1 MLNSVNCGGAT
12 DILSTFVVKHRA
24 MREQNFKIVSIVVV
38 LALVLLVVVEAMWSV
53 RTYRDMRE
61 NYEQQICS
69 VMEEAAWKYATNSM
83 NGDAAISIGNISRF
97 HAFVGEG
104 LRTAGLA
111 TEFRVEVLSTTNAE
125 PIVIMAM
132 GELSDSEDVISVDKR
147 LTPLILR
154 LTVTDPHAAI
164 LGNMKRML
172 IMHGL
177 SVLLLIIAF
186 LYMLRTLFRAKE
198 VEKIRRDLTHNITH
212 ELKTPIAAAYASVDA
227 LRTMPEIVDEQRS
240 EYLDMAHGELQRLGA
255 MVDEILRSSTE
266 RFATAELRLEEC
278 DVAEMVRRVVRS
290 LDIRYASRN
299 VEWTIDVEKGCA
311 VVADA
316 FYLEGALSAVVDNAI
331 KYSRERPKV
340 KICGAVKS
348 GNTYISVVDCGVGIA
363 RREQKRIF
371 DKFYRI
377 TSGDKYST
385 SGYGIGLYFVR
396 SVVERHG
403 GSVSLTSTL
412 GEGSCF
418 TLKLLRYGK

>member
-1 MLNSVNCGGAT
+1 M
-12 DILSTFVVKHRA
+12 STFVVKHRA

-186 LYMLRTLFRAKE
+186 LYMLHTLFRAKE

>member
-1 MLNSVNCGGAT
+1 
-12 DILSTFVVKHRA
+12 
-24 MREQNFKIVSIVVV
+24 MREQNFKIVSVVVV
-38 LALVLLVVVEAMWSV
+38 LALALLVAVEAMWSV
-53 RTYRDMRE
+53 RTYRDMRRS
-61 NYEQQICS
+61 YEQQICS
-69 VMEEAAWKYATNSM
+69 VLEEAAWKYATNSM
-83 NGDAAISIGNISRF
+83 NGDAAINIGNISRF

-111 TEFRVEVLSTTNAE
+111 TEFSVEVLSTTDAE
-125 PIVIMAM
+125 PIVIMTM
-132 GELSDSEDVISVDKR
+132 GELAKDEDIISVDKR

-154 LTVTDPHAAI
+154 LSVTDPHSAI
-164 LGNMKRML
+164 LGDMKRML
-172 IMHGL
+172 VMQGL
-177 SVLLLIIAF
+177 SVLLLVAAF

-227 LRTMPEIVDEQRS
+227 LRTMPEIVDQRRDD
-240 EYLDMAHGELQRLGA
+240 YLDMAHGELQRLGA

-266 RFATAELRLEEC
+266 KFATAELRLEEC
-278 DVAEMVRRVVRS
+278 SVADMVGRVVKS
-290 LDIRYASRN
+290 LDMRYASRK
-299 VEWTIDVEKGCA
+299 VEWSIEVDEGCA
-311 VVADA
+311 VVADK

-331 KYSRERPKV
+331 KYSSEQPKV
-340 KICGAVKS
+340 KLRGRVHS
-348 GNTYISVVDCGVGIA
+348 GYTYISIEDCGLGIP
-363 RREQKRIF
+363 RKEQRRIF

-377 TSGDKYST
+377 TSGDRYST

-403 GSVSLTSTL
+403 GSVTLSSKL

>member
-1 MLNSVNCGGAT
+1 
-12 DILSTFVVKHRA
+12 
-24 MREQNFKIVSIVVV
+24 MREQNFKIVSVVVV
-38 LALVLLVVVEAMWSV
+38 LALALLVAVEAMWSV
-53 RTYRDMRE
+53 RTYRDMRAS
-61 NYEQQICS
+61 YEQQICS

-83 NGDAAISIGNISRF
+83 NGDAAINIGNISRF

-111 TEFRVEVLSTTNAE
+111 TDFRVEVLSTTDAE

-132 GELSDSEDVISVDKR
+132 GNLPKDEDVISVDKR

-154 LTVTDPHAAI
+154 LTVADPHSAI
-164 LGNMKRML
+164 LGDMKRML
-172 IMHGL
+172 IMQGV

-186 LYMLRTLFRAKE
+186 LYMLRTLFHAKE

-212 ELKTPIAAAYASVDA
+212 ELKTPIAAACASVDA
-227 LRTMPEIVDEQRS
+227 LRTMPEIVEEQRS
-240 EYLDMAHGELQRLGA
+240 DYLDMAHDELQRLGA

-266 RFATAELRLEEC
+266 NFATAELRLEEC
-278 DVAEMVRRVVRS
+278 DVAKMVERVVKS
-290 LDIRYASRN
+290 LDMRYASRN
-299 VEWTIDVEKGCA
+299 VEWCVDVKEGCA

-316 FYLEGALSAVVDNAI
+316 FYLEGVISALADNAI
-331 KYSRERPKV
+331 KYSSERSKV
-340 KICGAVKS
+340 KICGAVRN
-348 GNTYISVVDCGVGIA
+348 GYTYISVEDCGIGIP
-363 RREQKRIF
+363 RKEQKRIF

-377 TSGDKYST
+377 TTGDKYST

>member
-1 MLNSVNCGGAT
+1 MRYFSYLCAKRNAV
-12 DILSTFVVKHRA
+12 
-24 MREQNFKIVSIVVV
+24 MREQNFKIVSVVVV
-38 LALVLLVVVEAMWSV
+38 LALALLVAVEAMWSV
-53 RTYRDMRE
+53 RTYRDMRAS
-61 NYEQQICS
+61 YEQQICS
-69 VMEEAAWKYATNSM
+69 VLEEAAWKYATNSM
-83 NGDAAISIGNISRF
+83 NGDAAINIGNISRF

-111 TEFRVEVLSTTNAE
+111 TDFRVEVLSTTDAE
-125 PIVIMAM
+125 PIVIMTM
-132 GELSDSEDVISVDKR
+132 GELSKDEDIISVDKR

-154 LTVTDPHAAI
+154 LSVTDPHSAI
-164 LGNMKRML
+164 LGDMKRML
-172 IMHGL
+172 VMQGL
-177 SVLLLIIAF
+177 SVLLLIAAF

-227 LRTMPEIVDEQRS
+227 LRTMPEIVDQKRDD
-240 EYLDMAHGELQRLGA
+240 YLDMAHGELQRLGT

-266 RFATAELRLEEC
+266 KFATAEFRLEEC
-278 DVAEMVRRVVRS
+278 SVAEMVERVVKS
-290 LDIRYASRN
+290 LDMRYASRS
-299 VEWTIDVEKGCA
+299 VEWSVDVEEGCT

-316 FYLEGALSAVVDNAI
+316 FYLEGALSALVDNAI
-331 KYSRERPKV
+331 KYSSDSPKV
-340 KICGAVKS
+340 KICGTVRN
-348 GNTYISVVDCGVGIA
+348 GCTYISVEDCGIGIP
-363 RREQKRIF
+363 RREQRRIF

-403 GSVSLTSTL
+403 GSVTLSSTL

>member
-1 MLNSVNCGGAT
+1 
-12 DILSTFVVKHRA
+12 
-24 MREQNFKIVSIVVV
+24 MREQNFKIVSVIVV
-38 LALVLLVVVEAMWSV
+38 LALALLVAVEAMWSV
-53 RTYRDMRE
+53 RTYRDMRAS
-61 NYEQQICS
+61 YEQQICS

-83 NGDAAISIGNISRF
+83 NGDAAINIGNISRF

-111 TEFRVEVLSTTNAE
+111 TDFRVEVLSTTDAE

-132 GELSDSEDVISVDKR
+132 GNLPKDEDVISVDKR

-154 LTVTDPHAAI
+154 LTVADPHSAI
-164 LGNMKRML
+164 LGDMKRML
-172 IMHGL
+172 IMQGV

-212 ELKTPIAAAYASVDA
+212 ELKTPIAAACASVDA
-227 LRTMPEIVDEQRS
+227 LRTMPEIVEEQRS
-240 EYLDMAHGELQRLGA
+240 DYLDMAHDELQRLGA

-266 RFATAELRLEEC
+266 KFATAELRLEEC
-278 DVAEMVRRVVRS
+278 DVAKMVERVVKS
-290 LDIRYASRN
+290 LDMRYASRN
-299 VEWTIDVEKGCA
+299 VEWCVDVKEGCA

-316 FYLEGALSAVVDNAI
+316 FYLEGVISALADNAI
-331 KYSRERPKV
+331 KYSSERSKV
-340 KICGAVKS
+340 KICGAVRN
-348 GNTYISVVDCGVGIA
+348 GYTYISVEDCGIGIP
-363 RREQKRIF
+363 RKEQKRIF

-377 TSGDKYST
+377 TTGDKYST

>member
-1 MLNSVNCGGAT
+1 MRYFSYICAKRNAV
-12 DILSTFVVKHRA
+12 
-24 MREQNFKIVSIVVV
+24 MREQNFKIVSVVVV
-38 LALVLLVVVEAMWSV
+38 LALALLVAVEAMWSV
-53 RTYRDMRE
+53 RTYRDMRAS
-61 NYEQQICS
+61 YEQQICS

-83 NGDAAISIGNISRF
+83 NGDAAINIGNISRF

-111 TEFRVEVLSTTNAE
+111 TDFRVEVLSTTDAE

-132 GELSDSEDVISVDKR
+132 GNLPKDEDVISVDKR

-154 LTVTDPHAAI
+154 LTVADPHSAI
-164 LGNMKRML
+164 LGDMKRML
-172 IMHGL
+172 IMQGV

-212 ELKTPIAAAYASVDA
+212 ELKTPIAAACASVDA
-227 LRTMPEIVDEQRS
+227 LRTMPEIVEEQRS
-240 EYLDMAHGELQRLGA
+240 DYLDMAHDELQRLGA

-266 RFATAELRLEEC
+266 KFATAELRLEEC
-278 DVAEMVRRVVRS
+278 DVAKMVERVVKS
-290 LDIRYASRN
+290 LDMRYASRN
-299 VEWTIDVEKGCA
+299 VEWCVEVEEGCA

-316 FYLEGALSAVVDNAI
+316 FYLEGVLSALADNAI
-331 KYSRERPKV
+331 KYSSERSKV
-340 KICGAVKS
+340 KICGAVRN
-348 GNTYISVVDCGVGIA
+348 GYTYISVEDCGIGIP
-363 RREQKRIF
+363 RKEQKRIF

-377 TSGDKYST
+377 TTGDKYST

>member
-1 MLNSVNCGGAT
+1 
-12 DILSTFVVKHRA
+12 
-24 MREQNFKIVSIVVV
+24 MREQNFRVVSVVVV
-38 LALVLLVVVEAMWSV
+38 LALALLVAVEAMWSV

-61 NYEQQICS
+61 KYEQQICS

-83 NGDAAISIGNISRF
+83 NGDAAINIGNISRF

-111 TEFRVEVLSTTNAE
+111 TDFRVEVLSTTDAE
-125 PIVIMAM
+125 PIVIMTM
-132 GELSDSEDVISVDKR
+132 GELLNNEDVILVDKR

-154 LTVTDPHAAI
+154 LTVADPHSAI
-164 LGNMKRML
+164 LGDMKRML
-172 IMHGL
+172 IMQGI

-186 LYMLRTLFRAKE
+186 LYMLRSLFRAKE

-240 EYLDMAHGELQRLGA
+240 DYLDMAHGELQRLGA

-266 RFATAELRLEEC
+266 KFATAELRFEEC
-278 DVAEMVRRVVRS
+278 DVAKMVERVVKS
-290 LDIRYASRN
+290 LDMRYASRN
-299 VEWTIDVEKGCA
+299 VEWSVDMEDGCA

-316 FYLEGALSAVVDNAI
+316 FYLEGALSALVDNAI
-331 KYSRERPKV
+331 KYSSERPKV
-340 KICGAVKS
+340 KLCGSVRN
-348 GNTYISVVDCGVGIA
+348 GYTYISVEDCGIGIP
-363 RREQKRIF
+363 RKEQKRIF

>member
-1 MLNSVNCGGAT
+1 
-12 DILSTFVVKHRA
+12 
-24 MREQNFKIVSIVVV
+24 MREQNFKIVSVVVV
-38 LALVLLVVVEAMWSV
+38 LALALLVAVEAMWSV
-53 RTYRDMRE
+53 RTYRDMRAS
-61 NYEQQICS
+61 YEQQICS

-83 NGDAAISIGNISRF
+83 NGDAAINIGNISRF

-111 TEFRVEVLSTTNAE
+111 TDFRVEVLSTTDAE

-132 GELSDSEDVISVDKR
+132 GNLPKDEDVISVDKR

-154 LTVTDPHAAI
+154 LTVADPHSAI
-164 LGNMKRML
+164 LGDMKRML
-172 IMHGL
+172 IMQGV

-186 LYMLRTLFRAKE
+186 LYMLRTLFHAKE

-212 ELKTPIAAAYASVDA
+212 ELKTPIAAACASVDA
-227 LRTMPEIVDEQRS
+227 LRTMPEIVEEQRS
-240 EYLDMAHGELQRLGA
+240 DYLDMAHDELQRLGA

-266 RFATAELRLEEC
+266 NFATAELRLEEC
-278 DVAEMVRRVVRS
+278 DVAKMVERVVKS
-290 LDIRYASRN
+290 LDMRYASRN
-299 VEWTIDVEKGCA
+299 VEWCVDVKEGCA

-316 FYLEGALSAVVDNAI
+316 FYLEGVISALADNAI
-331 KYSRERPKV
+331 KYSSERSKV
-340 KICGAVKS
+340 KICGAVRN
-348 GNTYISVVDCGVGIA
+348 GYTYISVEDCGIGIP
-363 RREQKRIF
+363 RKEQKRIF

-377 TSGDKYST
+377 TMGDKYST

>member
-1 MLNSVNCGGAT
+1 M
-12 DILSTFVVKHRA
+12 STFVVKCRA

-38 LALVLLVVVEAMWSV
+38 LALALLVAVETMWSV

-61 NYEQQICS
+61 SYEQQICS
-69 VMEEAAWKYATNSM
+69 IMEEAAWKYATNSM

-111 TEFRVEVLSTTNAE
+111 TEFRVEVLSTTDAE

-132 GELSDSEDVISVDKR
+132 GELTDSEDVISVDKP

-164 LGNMKRML
+164 LGDMKRML
-172 IMHGL
+172 IMQGL

-278 DVAEMVRRVVRS
+278 DVAEMVRRVVKS
-290 LDIRYASRN
+290 LDMRYASRN
-299 VEWTIDVEKGCA
+299 VEWIIEVEQGCA

-331 KYSRERPKV
+331 KYSREIPKV

-348 GNTYISVVDCGVGIA
+348 GHTYISVEDCGIGIA
-363 RREQKRIF
+363 RKEQRRIF

-403 GSVSLTSTL
+403 GSVVLTSTL

-418 TLKLLRYGK
+418 TLKFLRYGK

>member
-1 MLNSVNCGGAT
+1 
-12 DILSTFVVKHRA
+12 
-24 MREQNFKIVSIVVV
+24 MREQNFRVVSVVV
-38 LALVLLVVVEAMWSV
+38 VFALALLVAVEAMWSV

-61 NYEQQICS
+61 KYEQQICS

-83 NGDAAISIGNISRF
+83 NGDAAINIGNISRF

-111 TEFRVEVLSTTNAE
+111 TDFRVEVLSTTDTE

-132 GELSDSEDVISVDKR
+132 GELSNNEDVISVDKR

-154 LTVTDPHAAI
+154 LTVADPHSAI
-164 LGNMKRML
+164 LGDMKRML
-172 IMHGL
+172 IMQGI

-186 LYMLRTLFRAKE
+186 LYMLRSLFRAKE

-240 EYLDMAHGELQRLGA
+240 DYLDMAHGELQRLGA

-266 RFATAELRLEEC
+266 KFATAELRFEEC
-278 DVAEMVRRVVRS
+278 DVAKMVERVVKS
-290 LDIRYASRN
+290 LDMRYASRN
-299 VEWTIDVEKGCA
+299 VEWSVDMEDGCA

-316 FYLEGALSAVVDNAI
+316 FYLEGALSALVDNAI
-331 KYSRERPKV
+331 KYSSERPKV
-340 KICGAVKS
+340 KLCGSVRN
-348 GNTYISVVDCGVGIA
+348 GYTYISVEDCGIGIP
-363 RREQKRIF
+363 RKEQKRIF

-403 GSVSLTSTL
+403 GCVSLTSTL

>member
-1 MLNSVNCGGAT
+1 
-12 DILSTFVVKHRA
+12 
-24 MREQNFKIVSIVVV
+24 MREQNFRVVSVVVV
-38 LALVLLVVVEAMWSV
+38 LALALLVAVEAMWSV

-61 NYEQQICS
+61 KYEQQICS

-83 NGDAAISIGNISRF
+83 NGDAAINIGNISRF

-111 TEFRVEVLSTTNAE
+111 TDFRVEVLSTTDAE
-125 PIVIMAM
+125 PIVIMTM
-132 GELSDSEDVISVDKR
+132 GELLNNEDVILVDKR

-154 LTVTDPHAAI
+154 LTVADPHSAI
-164 LGNMKRML
+164 LGDMKRML
-172 IMHGL
+172 IMQGI

-186 LYMLRTLFRAKE
+186 LYMLRSLFRAKE

-240 EYLDMAHGELQRLGA
+240 DYLDMAHGELQRLGA

-266 RFATAELRLEEC
+266 KFATAELRFEEC
-278 DVAEMVRRVVRS
+278 DVAKIVERVVKS
-290 LDIRYASRN
+290 LDMRYASRN
-299 VEWTIDVEKGCA
+299 VEWSVDMEDGCA

-316 FYLEGALSAVVDNAI
+316 FYLEGALSALVDNAI
-331 KYSRERPKV
+331 KYSSERPKV
-340 KICGAVKS
+340 KLCGSVRN
-348 GNTYISVVDCGVGIA
+348 GYTYISVEDCGIGIP
-363 RREQKRIF
+363 RKEQKRIF

-377 TSGDKYST
+377 TTGDKYST

>member
-1 MLNSVNCGGAT
+1 
-12 DILSTFVVKHRA
+12 
-24 MREQNFKIVSIVVV
+24 MREQNFRVVSVVVV
-38 LALVLLVVVEAMWSV
+38 LALALLVAVEAMWSV

-61 NYEQQICS
+61 KYEQQICS
-69 VMEEAAWKYATNSM
+69 VMEEATWKYATNSM
-83 NGDAAISIGNISRF
+83 NGDAAINIGNISRF

-111 TEFRVEVLSTTNAE
+111 TDFRVEVLSTTDAE

-132 GELSDSEDVISVDKR
+132 GELLNNEDVISVDKR

-154 LTVTDPHAAI
+154 LTVADPHSAI
-164 LGNMKRML
+164 LGDMKRML
-172 IMHGL
+172 IMQGI

-186 LYMLRTLFRAKE
+186 LYMLRSLFRAKE

-240 EYLDMAHGELQRLGA
+240 DYLDMAHGELQRLGA

-266 RFATAELRLEEC
+266 KFATAELRFEEC
-278 DVAEMVRRVVRS
+278 DVAKMVERVVKS
-290 LDIRYASRN
+290 LDMRYASRN
-299 VEWTIDVEKGCA
+299 VEWSVDMEDGCA

-316 FYLEGALSAVVDNAI
+316 FYLEGALSALVDNAI
-331 KYSRERPKV
+331 KYSSERPKV
-340 KICGAVKS
+340 KLCGSVRN
-348 GNTYISVVDCGVGIA
+348 GYTYISVEDCGIGIP
-363 RREQKRIF
+363 RKEQKRIF

>member
-1 MLNSVNCGGAT
+1 
-12 DILSTFVVKHRA
+12 
-24 MREQNFKIVSIVVV
+24 MREQNFKIVSVIVV
-38 LALVLLVVVEAMWSV
+38 LALALLVAVEAMWSV
-53 RTYRDMRE
+53 RTYRDMRAS
-61 NYEQQICS
+61 YEQQICS

-83 NGDAAISIGNISRF
+83 NGDAAINIGNISRF

-111 TEFRVEVLSTTNAE
+111 TDFRVEVLSTTDAE

-132 GELSDSEDVISVDKR
+132 GNLPKDEDVISVDKR

-154 LTVTDPHAAI
+154 LTVADPHSAI
-164 LGNMKRML
+164 LGDMKRML
-172 IMHGL
+172 IMQGV

-212 ELKTPIAAAYASVDA
+212 ELKTPIAAACASVDA
-227 LRTMPEIVDEQRS
+227 LRTMPEIVEEQRS
-240 EYLDMAHGELQRLGA
+240 DYLDMAHDELQRLGA

-266 RFATAELRLEEC
+266 NFATAELRLEEC
-278 DVAEMVRRVVRS
+278 DVAKMVERVVKS
-290 LDIRYASRN
+290 LDMRYASRN
-299 VEWTIDVEKGCA
+299 VEWCVDVKEGCA

-316 FYLEGALSAVVDNAI
+316 FYLEGVISALADNAI
-331 KYSRERPKV
+331 KYSSERSKV
-340 KICGAVKS
+340 KICGAVRN
-348 GNTYISVVDCGVGIA
+348 GYTYISVEDCGIGIP
-363 RREQKRIF
+363 RKEQKRIF

-377 TSGDKYST
+377 TTGDKYST

>member
-1 MLNSVNCGGAT
+1 MLNSVNSDGAT

-186 LYMLRTLFRAKE
+186 LYMLHTLFRAKE

-385 SGYGIGLYFVR
+385 SGYGIGLYFMR

>member
-1 MLNSVNCGGAT
+1 
-12 DILSTFVVKHRA
+12 
-24 MREQNFKIVSIVVV
+24 MREQNFKIVSVVVV
-38 LALVLLVVVEAMWSV
+38 LALALLVAVEAMWSV

-61 NYEQQICS
+61 SYEQQICS

-83 NGDAAISIGNISRF
+83 NGDAAINIGNISRF

-111 TEFRVEVLSTTNAE
+111 TDFRVEVLSTTDAE

-132 GELSDSEDVISVDKR
+132 GNLPKDEDVISVDKR

-154 LTVTDPHAAI
+154 LTVADPHSAI
-164 LGNMKRML
+164 LGDMKRML
-172 IMHGL
+172 IMQGV

-212 ELKTPIAAAYASVDA
+212 ELKTPIAAACASVDA
-227 LRTMPEIVDEQRS
+227 LRTMPEIVEEQRS
-240 EYLDMAHGELQRLGA
+240 DYLDMAHDELQRLGA

-266 RFATAELRLEEC
+266 NFATAELRLEEC
-278 DVAEMVRRVVRS
+278 DVAKIVERVVKS
-290 LDIRYASRN
+290 LDMRYASRN
-299 VEWTIDVEKGCA
+299 VEWCVDVKEGCA

-316 FYLEGALSAVVDNAI
+316 FYLEGVISALADNAI
-331 KYSRERPKV
+331 KYSSERSKV
-340 KICGAVKS
+340 KICGAVRN
-348 GNTYISVVDCGVGIA
+348 GYTYISVEDCGIGIS
-363 RREQKRIF
+363 RKEQKRIF

-377 TSGDKYST
+377 TTGDKYST

>member
-1 MLNSVNCGGAT
+1 
-12 DILSTFVVKHRA
+12 
-24 MREQNFKIVSIVVV
+24 MREQNFRVVSVVVV
-38 LALVLLVVVEAMWSV
+38 LALALLVAVEAMWSV

-61 NYEQQICS
+61 KYEQQICS

-83 NGDAAISIGNISRF
+83 NGDAAINIGNISRF

-111 TEFRVEVLSTTNAE
+111 TDFRVEVLSTTDTE

-132 GELSDSEDVISVDKR
+132 GELSNNEDVISVDKR

-154 LTVTDPHAAI
+154 LTVADPHSAI
-164 LGNMKRML
+164 LGDMKRML
-172 IMHGL
+172 IMQGI

-186 LYMLRTLFRAKE
+186 LYMLRSLFRAKE

-240 EYLDMAHGELQRLGA
+240 DYLDMAHGELQRLGA

-266 RFATAELRLEEC
+266 KFATAEPRFEEC
-278 DVAEMVRRVVRS
+278 DVAKMVERVVKS
-290 LDIRYASRN
+290 LDMRYASRN
-299 VEWTIDVEKGCA
+299 VEWSVDMEDGCA

-316 FYLEGALSAVVDNAI
+316 FYLEGALSALVDNAI
-331 KYSRERPKV
+331 KYSSERPKV
-340 KICGAVKS
+340 KLCGSVRN
-348 GNTYISVVDCGVGIA
+348 GYTYISVEDCGIGIP
-363 RREQKRIF
+363 RKEQKRIF

-403 GSVSLTSTL
+403 GCVSLTSTL

>member
-1 MLNSVNCGGAT
+1 
-12 DILSTFVVKHRA
+12 
-24 MREQNFKIVSIVVV
+24 MREQNFKIVSVVVV
-38 LALVLLVVVEAMWSV
+38 LALALLVAVEAMWSV

-61 NYEQQICS
+61 SYEQQICS

-83 NGDAAISIGNISRF
+83 NGDAAINIGNISRF

-111 TEFRVEVLSTTNAE
+111 TDFRVEVLSTTDAE

-132 GELSDSEDVISVDKR
+132 GNLPKDEDVISVDKR

-154 LTVTDPHAAI
+154 LTVADPHSAI
-164 LGNMKRML
+164 LGDMKSML
-172 IMHGL
+172 IMQGV
-177 SVLLLIIAF
+177 SVLLLIVAF

-227 LRTMPEIVDEQRS
+227 LRTMPEIVEEQRS
-240 EYLDMAHGELQRLGA
+240 DYLDMAHDELQRLGA

-266 RFATAELRLEEC
+266 KFATAELRLEEC
-278 DVAEMVRRVVRS
+278 DVAKMVERVVKS
-290 LDIRYASRN
+290 LDMRYASRN
-299 VEWTIDVEKGCA
+299 VEWCVDVKEGCA

-316 FYLEGALSAVVDNAI
+316 FYLEGALSALVDNAI
-331 KYSRERPKV
+331 KYSSDSPKV
-340 KICGAVKS
+340 KICGAVRN
-348 GNTYISVVDCGVGIA
+348 GYAYISVEDCGIGIP
-363 RREQKRIF
+363 RKERKYIF

>member
-1 MLNSVNCGGAT
+1 
-12 DILSTFVVKHRA
+12 
-24 MREQNFKIVSIVVV
+24 MREQNFRVVSVVVV
-38 LALVLLVVVEAMWSV
+38 LALALLVAVEAMWSV

-61 NYEQQICS
+61 KYEQQICS

-83 NGDAAISIGNISRF
+83 NGEAAINIGNISRF

-111 TEFRVEVLSTTNAE
+111 TDFRVEVLSTTDAE

-132 GELSDSEDVISVDKR
+132 GELSNNEDVISVDKI

-154 LTVTDPHAAI
+154 LTVADPHSAI
-164 LGNMKRML
+164 LGDMKRML
-172 IMHGL
+172 IMQGI

-186 LYMLRTLFRAKE
+186 LYMLRSLFRAKE

-240 EYLDMAHGELQRLGA
+240 DYLDMAHGELQRLGA

-266 RFATAELRLEEC
+266 KFATAELRFEEC
-278 DVAEMVRRVVRS
+278 DVAKMVERVVKS
-290 LDIRYASRN
+290 LDMRYASRN
-299 VEWTIDVEKGCA
+299 VEWSVDMEDGCA

-316 FYLEGALSAVVDNAI
+316 FYLEGARSALVDNAI
-331 KYSRERPKV
+331 KYSSERPKV
-340 KICGAVKS
+340 KLCGSVRN
-348 GNTYISVVDCGVGIA
+348 GYTYISVEDCGIGIP
-363 RREQKRIF
+363 RKEQKRIF

-377 TSGDKYST
+377 TTGDKYST

>member
-1 MLNSVNCGGAT
+1 
-12 DILSTFVVKHRA
+12 
-24 MREQNFKIVSIVVV
+24 MREQNFRVVSVVVV
-38 LALVLLVVVEAMWSV
+38 LALALLVAVEAMWSV

-61 NYEQQICS
+61 KYEQQICS

-83 NGDAAISIGNISRF
+83 NGDAAINIGNISRF

-111 TEFRVEVLSTTNAE
+111 TDFRVEVLSTTDTE

-132 GELSDSEDVISVDKR
+132 GELSNNEDVISVDKR

-154 LTVTDPHAAI
+154 LTVADPHSAI
-164 LGNMKRML
+164 LGDMKRML
-172 IMHGL
+172 IMQGI

-186 LYMLRTLFRAKE
+186 LYMLRSLFRAKE

-240 EYLDMAHGELQRLGA
+240 DYLDMAHGELQRLGA

-266 RFATAELRLEEC
+266 KFATAELRFEEC
-278 DVAEMVRRVVRS
+278 DVAKMVERVVKS
-290 LDIRYASRN
+290 LDMRYASRN
-299 VEWTIDVEKGCA
+299 VEWSVDMEDGCA

-316 FYLEGALSAVVDNAI
+316 FYLEGALSALVDNAI
-331 KYSRERPKV
+331 KYSSERPKV
-340 KICGAVKS
+340 KLCGSVRN
-348 GNTYISVVDCGVGIA
+348 GYTYISVEDCGIGIP
-363 RREQKRIF
+363 RKEQKRIF

>member
-1 MLNSVNCGGAT
+1 MRYFSYLCAKRNAV
-12 DILSTFVVKHRA
+12 
-24 MREQNFKIVSIVVV
+24 MREQNFKIVSVVVV
-38 LALVLLVVVEAMWSV
+38 LALALLVAVEAMWSV
-53 RTYRDMRE
+53 RTYRDMRVS
-61 NYEQQICS
+61 YEQQICS
-69 VMEEAAWKYATNSM
+69 VLEEAAWKYATNSM
-83 NGDAAISIGNISRF
+83 SGDAAINIGNISRF

-111 TEFRVEVLSTTNAE
+111 TEFRVEVLSTTDAE
-125 PIVIMAM
+125 PIVIMTM
-132 GELSDSEDVISVDKR
+132 GELSKDEDIISVDKR

-154 LTVTDPHAAI
+154 LSVTDPHSAI
-164 LGNMKRML
+164 LSDMKRML
-172 IMHGL
+172 VMQGL
-177 SVLLLIIAF
+177 SVLLLIAAF

-227 LRTMPEIVDEQRS
+227 LRTMPEIVEEQRS
-240 EYLDMAHGELQRLGA
+240 DYLEMAHGELQRLGT

-266 RFATAELRLEEC
+266 KFATAEFRLEEC
-278 DVAEMVRRVVRS
+278 DVAKMVKRVVKL

-299 VEWTIDVEKGCA
+299 VEWSVDVEEGCT

-316 FYLEGALSAVVDNAI
+316 FYLEGALSALVDNAI
-331 KYSRERPKV
+331 KYSSDSPKV
-340 KICGAVKS
+340 KICGTVRN
-348 GNTYISVVDCGVGIA
+348 GYTYISVEDCGIGVP
-363 RREQKRIF
+363 RREQRRIF

-403 GSVSLTSTL
+403 GSVTLSSTL

>member
-1 MLNSVNCGGAT
+1 
-12 DILSTFVVKHRA
+12 
-24 MREQNFKIVSIVVV
+24 
-38 LALVLLVVVEAMWSV
+38 
-53 RTYRDMRE
+53 
-61 NYEQQICS
+61 
-69 VMEEAAWKYATNSM
+69 MEEAAWKYATNSM
-83 NGDAAISIGNISRF
+83 NGDAAINIGNISRF

-111 TEFRVEVLSTTNAE
+111 TDFRVEVLSTTDAE

-132 GELSDSEDVISVDKR
+132 GELSNNEDVISVDKR

-154 LTVTDPHAAI
+154 LTVADPHSAI
-164 LGNMKRML
+164 LGDMKRML
-172 IMHGL
+172 IMQGI

-186 LYMLRTLFRAKE
+186 LYMLRSLFRAKE

-240 EYLDMAHGELQRLGA
+240 DYLDMAHGELQRLGA

-266 RFATAELRLEEC
+266 KFATAELRFEEC
-278 DVAEMVRRVVRS
+278 DVAKMVERVVKS
-290 LDIRYASRN
+290 LDMRYASRN
-299 VEWTIDVEKGCA
+299 VEWSVDMEDGCA

-316 FYLEGALSAVVDNAI
+316 FYLEGALSALVDNAI
-331 KYSRERPKV
+331 KYSSERPKV
-340 KICGAVKS
+340 KLCGSVRN
-348 GNTYISVVDCGVGIA
+348 GYTYVSVEDCGIGIP
-363 RREQKRIF
+363 RKEQKRIF

-377 TSGDKYST
+377 TTGDKYST

>member
-1 MLNSVNCGGAT
+1 
-12 DILSTFVVKHRA
+12 
-24 MREQNFKIVSIVVV
+24 MREQNFKIVSVVVV
-38 LALVLLVVVEAMWSV
+38 LALALLVAVEAMWSV

-61 NYEQQICS
+61 SYEQQICS

-83 NGDAAISIGNISRF
+83 NGDAAINIGNISRF

-111 TEFRVEVLSTTNAE
+111 TDFRVEVLSTTDAE

-132 GELSDSEDVISVDKR
+132 GNLPKDEDVISVDKR

-154 LTVTDPHAAI
+154 LTVADPHSAI
-164 LGNMKRML
+164 LGDMKRML
-172 IMHGL
+172 IMQGV

-186 LYMLRTLFRAKE
+186 LYMLRTLFHAKE

-212 ELKTPIAAAYASVDA
+212 ELKTPIAAACASVDA
-227 LRTMPEIVDEQRS
+227 LRTMPEIVEEQRS
-240 EYLDMAHGELQRLGA
+240 DYLDMAHDELQRLGA

-266 RFATAELRLEEC
+266 KFATAELRLEEC
-278 DVAEMVRRVVRS
+278 DVAKMVERVVKS
-290 LDIRYASRN
+290 LDMRYASRN
-299 VEWTIDVEKGCA
+299 VEWCVDVKEGCA

-316 FYLEGALSAVVDNAI
+316 FYLEGVLSALADNAI
-331 KYSRERPKV
+331 KYSSERSKV
-340 KICGAVKS
+340 KICGAVRN
-348 GNTYISVVDCGVGIA
+348 GYTYISVEDCGIGIP
-363 RREQKRIF
+363 RKEQKRIF

-377 TSGDKYST
+377 TTGDKYST